1 MSIKIEKYND
11 GQRRSR
17 FWGVY
22 DEGKLVCVTVYK
34 KGAEEVKKRLSN

>member
-1 MSIKIEKYND
+1 MSIEIKKYND

-22 DEGKLVCVTVYK
+22 DSENLVCVTVYK
-34 KGAEEVKKRLSN
+34 KGAEEVKRRLSN